1 MWTLFMLLLLA
12 PLRIIL
18 SQPVVNENTRRPRQ
32 LNFEECCPCL
42 DSGSPN
48 NHDVFSGT
56 MEKAATAENCPCR
69 AAPDSESASSIFT
82 PALSAVEPLIRSVKE
97 KNPKPLLNPEV
108 GLASSVLETLREVT
122 DQEYQEALV
131 RDAARNARNDM
142 DENLIG
148 QESTLNTPKN
158 IVNIILQPKEEDT
171 YDTIPESS
179 RVQETRCVQPN
190 KKSSN
195 SFNFEKLK
203 LSNKPLRNYSPLTT
217 AISSK
222 KYSDMA
228 NGASNVQEHV
238 ILPLKSNLLEDYKRK
253 SDLLKLKL
261 FPKVKNSFKES
272 NTDFDKSNN
281 LNGPHYNNND
291 NIHNFKLASIF
302 DLINASKQKKNSP
315 STSTL
320 KETDN
325 NKEGGFTFSPSH
337 NRNYYIK
344 NNERNAVNNANSSI
358 LIREPQNFDSHLKES
373 YTNDKSFE
381 TEYDLV
387 DLTKPLPTPLENMN
401 LKTNNNLA
409 ANTDIV
415 EKKDNYNFDNIDA
428 VSSPSEINMV
438 KDPLDKN
445 TDSEN
450 YLSEG
455 CEISD
460 DPSTIDNKD
469 VTEDIQKPNLLNETT
484 AEDDDEIIATN
495 IEADNVINESNEENV
510 CDVEDLETGASNDSL
525 QKPNIEQ
532 ENNEKISVNEPN
544 VRENQLL
551 NHENSL
557 TTATDKLVT
566 NNDLYR
572 THSKNA
578 LSNIKNDIF
587 KKFEDIKK
595 VNENIH
601 EKLKSN
607 IYNPLDVIKN
617 NSYTNT
623 ETTANAPT
631 NIIQDDEVEVDD
643 NINTQDLQEMSDR
656 LLNLS
661 ISNNEVE
668 MQGFDSKDVTKTI
681 RKADFNTS
689 PSELNNI
696 MMSTTSSFQSTQS
709 TPILSDSIRSY
720 DETLDLVDDITI
732 NKEKND
738 DMTVIDSLPIA
749 NPCQNDASKNLDQ
762 SEINFSNDQGNEM
775 IAEAS
780 RPTVNSIPY
789 TNKNFIIQPN
799 LESENQ
805 KPNVRMLL
813 DNFKTSLSGIFNDN
827 RDISRNGVRHNEQPF
842 SESRNIDTFKSI
854 SNKLTENDLSIPN
867 KINNLNSYKA
877 KVATPD
883 SLQIKTVP
891 SFRNRKESAL
901 QQTLKNIPENKGLH
915 NYLEKPKFPQSRNT
929 LKDYTPGL
937 NSQNPQLTSISENLK
952 SRTDEALKNIQDTF
966 DDFHNSHIR
975 NQNNILEKIPT
986 KTNIF
991 RTSQSKDLNKRLQE
1005 FNSDV
1010 MNRLSLMS
1018 QRIQDASILPS
1029 HESPIFQTK
1038 NKSNGNTRLKF
1049 ISKPNSQ
1056 VKNNILLKS
1065 GQNNGLKPKIP
1076 QPTTV
1081 LGNKSG
1087 ISRTSHTMGENLR
1100 NIGETTK
1107 FKSGFETKTPL
1118 KQEYL
1123 RKPVKESKLGFS
1135 FIATSERPDIM
1146 KSRSNSKPL
1155 NKSLPPSLR
1164 SNLPKT
1170 TIPSKSPLQKRLELL
1185 SKLKPFELQPLAS
1198 DRFSSRIA
1206 ISDKKIDTSKLLPS
1220 SGLEETITQSVD
1232 DISEDSSKTDRFPMI
1247 TKPVGNAIKIKSP
1260 NTKTNK
1266 KFSDSG
1272 INNLK
1277 STSILDP
1284 SQSASN
1290 NMNTVVS
1297 SVVEK
1302 PLKENVSYKCK
1313 MICYEDE
1320 S

>member
-1 MWTLFMLLLLA
+1 
-12 PLRIIL
+12 
-18 SQPVVNENTRRPRQ
+18 
-32 LNFEECCPCL
+32 
-42 DSGSPN
+42 
-48 NHDVFSGT
+48 
-56 MEKAATAENCPCR
+56 
-69 AAPDSESASSIFT
+69 
-82 PALSAVEPLIRSVKE
+82 
-97 KNPKPLLNPEV
+97 
-108 GLASSVLETLREVT
+108 
-122 DQEYQEALV
+122 
-131 RDAARNARNDM
+131 M
-142 DENLIG
+142 DENLKG

-158 IVNIILQPKEEDT
+158 IVKIILQPKEENT

-179 RVQETRCVQPN
+179 HVQETRCVPPY

-203 LSNKPLRNYSPLTT
+203 LSNKPFRNYSPLTT
-217 AISSK
+217 AKSSK

-228 NGASNVQEHV
+228 NSASNVQEHA

-253 SDLLKLKL
+253 TDLLKLKL
-261 FPKVKNSFKES
+261 FPKVKNGFKES
-272 NTDFDKSNN
+272 NTDFDMSNN
-281 LNGPHYNNND
+281 LNGPHYNNNSS
-291 NIHNFKLASIF
+291 IHNFKLASIF
-302 DLINASKQKKNSP
+302 DLINASKQKKISP

-325 NKEGGFTFSPSH
+325 NKEDGFTFSPSH

-344 NNERNAVNNANSSI
+344 NIERNAVNNAKSSI
-358 LIREPQNFDSHLKES
+358 LIREPQKFDSHLKES

-387 DLTKPLPTPLENMN
+387 DLPKTSPNPLENMN
-401 LKTNNNLA
+401 LKTNNNLV
-409 ANTDIV
+409 ANTDIT

-460 DPSTIDNKD
+460 NLSTIDNKD
-469 VTEDIQKPNLLNETT
+469 ITEDIQKPNLLNETT
-484 AEDDDEIIATN
+484 AEDDDKMIATN

-525 QKPNIEQ
+525 QNPNIEQ
-532 ENNEKISVNEPN
+532 ENNEKIRVNEPN

-551 NHENSL
+551 NHEHSL
-557 TTATDKLVT
+557 TTATDELVT

-578 LSNIKNDIF
+578 LSNIRNDIF

-607 IYNPLDVIKN
+607 IYNPLRLDVINNN
-617 NSYTNT
+617 NSYTNS
-623 ETTANAPT
+623 ETTTNAPT
-631 NIIQDDEVEVDD
+631 NIIKDDEIEVDD

-668 MQGFDSKDVTKTI
+668 MQGFDSKDVTNTI
-681 RKADFNTS
+681 RKTDFNTS
-689 PSELNNI
+689 PSELNYI
-696 MMSTTSSFQSTQS
+696 VMSTTSSFQSTES
-709 TPILSDSIRSY
+709 TAVLSDSIRSY
-720 DETLDLVDDITI
+720 DEIIDLVDDITI

-738 DMTVIDSLPIA
+738 DTMVIDSLPIT
-749 NPCQNDASKNLDQ
+749 NTCQNDASKNLDQ
-762 SEINFSNDQGNEM
+762 SEINFSNDLGNEM

-780 RPTVNSIPY
+780 RPIVNSIPY
-789 TNKNFIIQPN
+789 THKNFIIQPN

-805 KPNVRMLL
+805 TPNVRKLQ

-854 SNKLTENDLSIPN
+854 SNKLTENVLSIPN
-867 KINNLNSYKA
+867 KFNNLNSYKA

-891 SFRNRKESAL
+891 SFINRKESTL

-937 NSQNPQLTSISENLK
+937 NLQNPHLTSISENLK

-975 NQNNILEKIPT
+975 NQNNILEKNPT

-1029 HESPIFQTK
+1029 HESPTFQTR

-1056 VKNNILLKS
+1056 GKNNILHKS
-1065 GQNNGLKPKIP
+1065 VQNNGLKPKIP

-1087 ISRTSHTMGENLR
+1087 ISRTSHTIGENLR
-1100 NIGETTK
+1100 NNGETTK

-1135 FIATSERPDIM
+1135 FMTTSERPDIM
-1146 KSRSNSKPL
+1146 KSRSNSKLL
-1155 NKSLPPSLR
+1155 NKSLPPTLR

-1170 TIPSKSPLQKRLELL
+1170 TIPSKSPLQKRLELM

-1206 ISDKKIDTSKLLPS
+1206 ISDKEMDTSKLLPS
-1220 SGLEETITQSVD
+1220 SGLEERITQSVD
-1232 DISEDSSKTDRFPMI
+1232 DISEDSSKTDRFPTI
-1247 TKPVGNAIKIKSP
+1247 TKPVGYSIKIKSP

-1266 KFSDSG
+1266 KFTDSG